1 MEKTIRARFLNRVFV
16 PQERLEIKLEEG
28 EEVAITISENPP
40 SFKTE
45 KNIEALRATAGGWR
59 GLIDTEELK
68 RNIYADR
75 LISTSFGCCS
85 PWN

>member
-16 PQERLEIKLEEG
+16 PLERLEIELEEG
-28 EEVAITISENPP
+28 GEVAITVSEKKT

-45 KNIEALRATAGGWR
+45 KFIEVLRATAGGWR
-59 GLIDTEELK
+59 GLIDAEELK

-75 LISTSFGCCS
+75 IVSTRAK
-85 PWN
+85 PKL